1 MSRLKLS
8 GISSADN
15 AEEAISAM
23 KIPVKCFTNWFPN
36 GELGHSPITSSHLR
50 SIDGLYLRQKRC
62 RQSGHSIRRG

>member
-36 GELGHSPITSSHLR
+36 GELGHSSYYFFPPEK
-50 SIDGLYLRQKRC
+50 Y
-62 RQSGHSIRRG
+62 